1 MDRRARIPLFHSHQ
15 QSGWSGP
22 FGENEDGIGSR
33 GFEIARNYGASDAGD
48 TQSQHPVE
56 EGIEGSGLWKNFSA
70 GIGLVVEARDKAFTQ
85 IETAT
90 ESVRKVGDHPCN
102 RWANLV

>member
-1 MDRRARIPLFHSHQ
+1 MDFVDDASQSQHQ
-15 QSGWSGP
+15 FS
-22 FGENEDGIGSR
+22 
-33 GFEIARNYGASDAGD
+33 ASQFDFDTQGD

-90 ESVRKVGDHPCN
+90 ESVRKVGGHPCN